1 MQRSSSLRREFLVD
15 DMNSETF
22 SGALHLGHEV
32 SQVLDGLHLL
42 LQEVA
47 LQEVGEL
54 GIVMLASCRMN
65 FQKSLKRDKVDL
77 KSAGV
82 ILRRAAFPNL
92 FEFTEVTNK
101 I

>member
-1 MQRSSSLRREFLVD
+1 MQRSSRLRREFLVD

-22 SGALHLGHEV
+22 SGTLHLGHEV

-47 LQEVGEL
+47 LQEVCEL